1 MITKKKEAW
10 LYDQA
15 IRGRARQKAAE
26 ALKMNQKLIGYQE
39 KESSKDSAY
48 GFSGGENSRLHTREP
63 TPDTNNHHHHA
74 PKIMTPQRRAPANNA
89 LSRSNNNTSSKRK
102 QFMNR

>member
-63 TPDTNNHHHHA
+63 TPDTNNHHHA
-74 PKIMTPQRRAPANNA
+74 PKIMTPQRRAPANIA